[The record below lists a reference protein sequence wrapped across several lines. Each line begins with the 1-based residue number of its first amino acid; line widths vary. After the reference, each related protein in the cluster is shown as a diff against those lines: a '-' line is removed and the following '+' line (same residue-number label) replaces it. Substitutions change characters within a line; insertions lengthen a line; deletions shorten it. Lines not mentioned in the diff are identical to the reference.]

1 MTWQE
6 FFPTLCVN
14 SLLIYALRNAKIIV
28 VNNCLINGVNFQII
42 LASNNGICK
51 EKFGLVWLGNKSKI
65 RKSLTYNIY
74 NV

>member
-6 FFPTLCVN
+6 FFLTSCVN

-42 LASNNGICK
+42 VASNNGVCK
-51 EKFGLVWLGNKSKI
+51 EKFGLV
-65 RKSLTYNIY
+65 
-74 NV
+74 

>member
-6 FFPTLCVN
+6 FFPTSCVN

-42 LASNNGICK
+42 LASNNGTCK
-51 EKFGLVWLGNKSKI
+51 EKFGLV
-65 RKSLTYNIY
+65 
-74 NV
+74 